1 VAPEPHRPAPRF
13 DLLGLLIDK
22 HRQQL
27 AAEIGGIDYSVM
39 QRPRRWSFDAFAA
52 CLADLL
58 GRQGG
63 LSAFNA
69 EELDA
74 LSKVHARHPNL
85 TRTLLKKAV
94 AQAERPTLPA
104 IVHALQNP
112 KED

>member
-1 VAPEPHRPAPRF
+1 
-13 DLLGLLIDK
+13 
-22 HRQQL
+22 
-27 AAEIGGIDYSVM
+27 M
-39 QRPRRWSFDAFAA
+39 QRPSRWSFDAFAA

-58 GRQGG
+58 ARPGG

-74 LSKVHARHPNL
+74 LSKVHARQPNL

-104 IVHALQNP
+104 IVYALQNP

>member
-1 VAPEPHRPAPRF
+1 M
-13 DLLGLLIDK
+13 LIDK

-27 AAEIGGIDYSVM
+27 ANEIGGIDYSVM

-52 CLADLL
+52 CLVDLL

-63 LSAFNA
+63 LSAFSA
-69 EELDA
+69 AELDA
-74 LSKVHARHPNL
+74 LRKVHARHPNL
-85 TRTLLKKAV
+85 TRTLLKNAF

-104 IVHALQNP
+104 IVYALQNP